1 MDKRQILKFLSPRLV
16 PSDPVRIEAHP
27 APQDDEA
34 ADPHKAARLGL
45 WVLAIGL
52 GGFLLWA
59 VFAPLDEG
67 VPSVG
72 QVAIDTKRKAVQHPS
87 GGIVK
92 EVLVHEGDRVKE
104 GQLLVRL
111 DEGVARA
118 NYESMRQQYLQ
129 LRAQQGRLV
138 AEQTGAA
145 VISFHP
151 DLMAARQDPLIQQQ
165 IFNQEQLFQSRRASL
180 RADLQ
185 SIQES
190 IEGQKS
196 LMRSYQNMLT
206 SRRNQLALVEEELK
220 STRPLVSEGYVPRTR
235 QLELERMVAD
245 ANTSLAEILGNIE
258 RAQRAVSELQQRLI
272 VRQQDYRKEV
282 ETQLADVNRDV
293 QSDDTKLRSLKDDL
307 ARTDIRSPA
316 PGQVVGLA
324 TQTVGGVV
332 QGGQKLMDIVPDD
345 EPLLLETRVP
355 PHMIDRVRAGLPV
368 DVRFSSFANSPQ
380 LVVEGKVISVS
391 GDLITDQPTN
401 QTYYLARVRL
411 TPEGLKKLG
420 NRVLQPGMPVDVVL
434 KTGERSMLTYLL
446 HPLLKRMA
454 ASLKEE

>member
-1 MDKRQILKFLSPRLV
+1 MDKRQILKFLTPRLV

-27 APQDDEA
+27 APQEEDA

-118 NYESMRQQYLQ
+118 NFESMRQQYLQ

-145 VISFHP
+145 AITFHP
-151 DLMAARQDPLIQQQ
+151 DLLAAKQDPLIQQQ

-196 LMRSYQNMLT
+196 LIRSYQSMLT
-206 SRRNQLALVEEELK
+206 SRRSQMALVEEELK
-220 STRPLVSEGYVPRTR
+220 STRSLVSEGYVPRTR
-235 QLELERMVAD
+235 QLELERMIAD
-245 ANTSLAEILGNIE
+245 TNTSLAEILGNIE
-258 RAQRAVSELQQRLI
+258 RAQRGVSELQQRFI

-293 QSDDTKLRSLKDDL
+293 QSDDTKLHSLKDDL
-307 ARTDIRSPA
+307 ARIEIRSPA

-324 TQTVGGVV
+324 TQTVGGVI
-332 QGGQKLMDIVPDD
+332 QGGQKIMDIVPDD

-355 PHMIDRVRAGLPV
+355 PHMIDRVHAGLPV

-391 GDLITDQPTN
+391 ADLLTDQPTN
-401 QTYYLARVRL
+401 QTFYLARVRL